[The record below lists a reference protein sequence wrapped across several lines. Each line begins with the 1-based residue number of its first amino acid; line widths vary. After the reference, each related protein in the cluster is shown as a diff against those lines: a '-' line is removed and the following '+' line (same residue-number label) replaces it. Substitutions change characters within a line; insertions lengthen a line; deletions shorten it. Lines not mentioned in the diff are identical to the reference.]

1 MPEPAIRKPAVI
13 VISSHVARGTVGNRA
28 AVFALEVMG
37 HSVWAVPTVLMPW
50 HPGHPGLGPVT
61 RIVASEQDFASLMED
76 IARAPWLD
84 EVGAVLSGYL
94 GHPSQAKAIL
104 RLVGRLKEK
113 NPDLLYACDPVIGD
127 DRGLYVGQETAL
139 AIKQQLLP
147 IADLITPNRFELA
160 WLSDHE
166 PFADNSEIL
175 LAADRLARP
184 LTLITSAF
192 SMLRNATGNIL
203 LHRSGAMMAEHS
215 LVGNPPNGLG
225 DLTAALFVAHYLQK
239 SPLET
244 ALQKTTS
251 SVFEVLAR
259 AAKRQADELTLET
272 DFASLIRPMAMV
284 QMRQLHVPASPTPD
298 S

>member
-1 MPEPAIRKPAVI
+1 

-37 HSVWAVPTVLMPW
+37 HGVWAVPTVVMPW

-61 RIVASEQDFASLMED
+61 RIVAPEQEFAALMRD
-76 IARAPWLD
+76 IARAPWLN

-94 GHPSQAKAIL
+94 GHASQATAIAE
-104 RLVGRLKEK
+104 LVGRLKEK
-113 NPDLLYACDPVIGD
+113 KPDLLYACDPVIGD
-127 DRGLYVGQETAL
+127 VNGLYVSPETAS

-160 WLSDHE
+160 WLSNHE
-166 PFADNSEIL
+166 PFVDNSEIL
-175 LAADRLARP
+175 RAASTLGHP
-184 LTLITSAF
+184 LSLITSAF
-192 SMLRNATGNIL
+192 SMLKNSTGNIL
-203 LHRSGAMMAEHS
+203 LHSGGAVMAEHS
-215 LVGNPPNGLG
+215 LVGDPPNGLG
-225 DLTAALFVAHYLQK
+225 DLTAALFVAHHLHK
-239 SPLET
+239 TPLEA

-259 AAKRQADELTLET
+259 AAKRRADELTLET

-284 QMRQLHVPASPTPD
+284 QMRQLHIPAGSSSGSGNT
-298 S
+298 